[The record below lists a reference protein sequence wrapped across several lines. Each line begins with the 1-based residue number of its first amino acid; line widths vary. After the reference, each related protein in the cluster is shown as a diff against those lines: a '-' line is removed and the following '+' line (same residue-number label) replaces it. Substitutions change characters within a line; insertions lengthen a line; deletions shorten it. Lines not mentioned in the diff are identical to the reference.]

1 MDREQATLLNL
12 AAHTLRFATNH
23 PYAATGIFGAAVG
36 SVATYKVLTLNPRY
50 SAVNEVFT
58 PKMYQLEL
66 KPEDLRHMLTDPTTE
81 IRYEMTDM
89 TVVVT
94 SEQREPIRALPDIE
108 Q

>member
-1 MDREQATLLNL
+1 MDREQASLLAL
-12 AAHTLRFATNH
+12 AANTIRFATDH

-36 SVATYKVLTLNPRY
+36 SAVTYKVLTLNPKH
-50 SAVNEVFT
+50 SPLSEVFT

-66 KPEDLRHMLTDPTTE
+66 KPEDLRRMLMDPKAE

-94 SEQREPIRALPDIE
+94 SEQREVLRALPDIV

>member
-1 MDREQATLLNL
+1 MDREQASLLAL
-12 AAHTLRFATNH
+12 AANTIRFATDH

-36 SVATYKVLTLNPRY
+36 SAVTYKVLTFNSQRSPL
-50 SAVNEVFT
+50 NEVFT
-58 PKMYQLEL
+58 PKMYQIEL
-66 KPEDLRHMLTDPTTE
+66 KPEDLRHMLMDPMAE

-94 SEQREPIRALPDIE
+94 SEQREPLRALPDIV